1 MNSIF
6 LLFEIIAVVRFVV
19 VSDQDVNASSK
30 QQENENT
37 KNIMLCNIK
46 IFEKFL
52 ESCDEAREIEGI

>member
-52 ESCDEAREIEGI
+52 ESCDETREIESI

>member
-30 QQENENT
+30 QQENENA

-52 ESCDEAREIEGI
+52 ESCDETREIEGI

>member
-52 ESCDEAREIEGI
+52 ESCDETRELEGI

>member
-52 ESCDEAREIEGI
+52 ESCDETREIEGI

>member
-37 KNIMLCNIK
+37 KNVMLCNIK

-52 ESCDEAREIEGI
+52 ESCDETREIEGI

>member
-37 KNIMLCNIK
+37 KNVMLCNIK

-52 ESCDEAREIEGI
+52 ESCDETRELEGI

>member
-46 IFEKFL
+46 IFEEFL
-52 ESCDEAREIEGI
+52 ESCDETREIEGI

>member
-1 MNSIF
+1 MNSIC

-46 IFEKFL
+46 IFEEFL
-52 ESCDEAREIEGI
+52 ESCDETREIEGI

>member
-37 KNIMLCNIK
+37 KNVMLCNIK

>member
-1 MNSIF
+1 MNSIC
-6 LLFEIIAVVRFVV
+6 LLFEIIAVARFVV
-19 VSDQDVNASSK
+19 VSDRDVNASSK

-52 ESCDEAREIEGI
+52 ESCDETREIEGI

>member
-6 LLFEIIAVVRFVV
+6 LLFEIIAFVRFVV

-52 ESCDEAREIEGI
+52 ESCDETREIEGI

>member
-6 LLFEIIAVVRFVV
+6 FLFEIIAVVRFVV

-52 ESCDEAREIEGI
+52 ESCDETREIEGI

>member
-1 MNSIF
+1 MNSIY
-6 LLFEIIAVVRFVV
+6 LLFEIIAVARFVV

-52 ESCDEAREIEGI
+52 ESCDGTREIESI